1 MVDDGAFLS
10 WLERQELPRT
20 PPYECPYLPDRSA
33 RQFGFASETLP
44 GELYHSLMDR
54 GYRRSGQVFYAM
66 DCADCRRCQ
75 PLRVPT
81 ASFRASR
88 SQRRV
93 LRRNHDVTVEY
104 REPKPTEESYRL
116 YRRYLHAQH
125 PGSPQSDE
133 RHEFES
139 SFYAPVVDSVE
150 VRYLVG
156 ERLIGVSLLDVCA
169 QSWSSVYH
177 FFDPDE
183 RRRSIGVFSVLA
195 EIDEARRRGVPHF
208 YLGYWVEGA
217 PTMQYKADYRP
228 HEVLRGGVWIRDDE
242 APGAVATDDSDNVPN

>member
-10 WLERQELPRT
+10 WLERQDLPRT
-20 PPYECPYLPDRSA
+20 PLYACPYLSDRDA
-33 RQFGFASETLP
+33 RQYGFASESLP
-44 GELYHSLMDR
+44 AELYHELMDR

-66 DCADCRRCQ
+66 DCPGCRRCQ

-81 ASFRASR
+81 DAFRPSR

-93 LRRNHDVTVEY
+93 LRRNQDLTVQFV
-104 REPKPTEESYRL
+104 EPRPTEESFRL
-116 YRRYLHAQH
+116 YQRYLHTQH

-133 RHEFES
+133 EDDYRS
-139 SFYAPVVDSVE
+139 SFFDPVVDSLE

-156 ERLIGVSLLDVCA
+156 DRLVGVSLLDVSSR
-169 QSWSSVYH
+169 SWSSVYH

-183 RRRSIGVFSVLA
+183 RRRSIGVYSVLVEIA
-195 EIDEARRRGVPHF
+195 EAARRGVPHY

-217 PTMQYKADYRP
+217 RTMHYKADYRP
-228 HEVLRGGVWIRDDE
+228 HEVLRDGVWRRAEHGLCAD
-242 APGAVATDDSDNVPN
+242 ASDRADPSN